1 MRLVF
6 KTTCIDTE
14 KPLREGAFSFTRR
27 TLFPSQD
34 KRNICDKAQGL
45 RVTSE
50 RCIGELD
57 ARCLSTLNGGQDS
70 TATVSYGYGQHLS
83 EKTKK
88 PPRRRSAGRPY
99 NAIARPQEPWAQEG
113 GRYYTNLTYSI
124 QEVNPEES
132 DGSRL
137 RMTSPAKGR
146 SRHRRPKRG
155 IRLGA

>member
-1 MRLVF
+1 M
-6 KTTCIDTE
+6 K
-14 KPLREGAFSFTRR
+14 A
-27 TLFPSQD
+27 LFPS
-34 KRNICDKAQGL
+34 REGHFSL
-45 RVTSE
+45 RRIRGIYVIRRRACSVTSE
-50 RCIGELD
+50 RCIGELG

-83 EKTKK
+83 EKQ
-88 PPRRRSAGRPY
+88 RSLPAPKYGEAY

-137 RMTSPAKGR
+137 RRTSPAKGR
-146 SRHRRPKRG
+146 SRHRRPKRV

>member
-1 MRLVF
+1 M
-6 KTTCIDTE
+6 K
-14 KPLREGAFSFTRR
+14 A
-27 TLFPSQD
+27 LFPS
-34 KRNICDKAQGL
+34 REGHFSL
-45 RVTSE
+45 RRIRGIYVIRRRTCSVTSE
-50 RCIGELD
+50 RCIGELG

-70 TATVSYGYGQHLS
+70 TTTVSYGYGQHLS

-88 PPRRRSAGRPY
+88 PPHRRSAGRPY

-137 RMTSPAKGR
+137 CMTPPAKGR
-146 SRHRRPKRG
+146 SRYRRPKRG

>member
-1 MRLVF
+1 M
-6 KTTCIDTE
+6 I
-14 KPLREGAFSFTRR
+14 RR
-27 TLFPSQD
+27 RACS
-34 KRNICDKAQGL
+34 
-45 RVTSE
+45 VTSE
-50 RCIGELD
+50 RCIGELG

-70 TATVSYGYGQHLS
+70 TTTVSYGYGQHLS
-83 EKTKK
+83 EKQ
-88 PPRRRSAGRPY
+88 RSLPAPKYGEAY

-137 RMTSPAKGR
+137 RMTSPAKGEKPPQEAEER
-146 SRHRRPKRG
+146 